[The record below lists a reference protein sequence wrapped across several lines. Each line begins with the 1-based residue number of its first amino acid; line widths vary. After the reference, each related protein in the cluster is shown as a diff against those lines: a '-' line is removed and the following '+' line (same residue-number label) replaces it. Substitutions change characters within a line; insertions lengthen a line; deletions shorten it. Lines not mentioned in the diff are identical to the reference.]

1 MKSAAKIHPLIKG
14 LSLTTFLLC
23 VLFVVGNCI
32 ASLAQENFKIQ
43 NVSNKFDVII
53 QVETTNMKRS
63 EIDSDI
69 VSGPAKICLFD
80 KGKGSEFQI
89 INMPNA
95 LVYKDSIAYNPKINA
110 KPRGLYA
117 EEYSL
122 VFEDFNFDDIEDMAV
137 CNGKAGGYGAF
148 SYNIYLFDTKL
159 KKFILSKE
167 LSHLTNAP
175 YLGLFLTD
183 LENKLLVALSKSGCC
198 YHKTEKYN
206 IDSNKPV
213 MVEQI
218 IEDSTS
224 SDNYSTLTTKKLIK
238 GEWVTTVQKRK

>member
-1 MKSAAKIHPLIKG
+1 MNSATKIHLLIKG
-14 LSLTTFLLC
+14 FSLTTFLLC
-23 VLFVVGNCI
+23 VLLALGNCQASI
-32 ASLAQENFKIQ
+32 AQDNFKIQ
-43 NVSNKFDVII
+43 NVSHKFDVVI
-53 QVETTNMKRS
+53 QVKTTNMDRS
-63 EIDSDI
+63 KIDSNI
-69 VSGPAKICLFD
+69 ISGPAKICLFD
-80 KGKGSEFQI
+80 KGKVSEFQI
-89 INMPNA
+89 INMHNA

-148 SYNIYLFDTKL
+148 SYNIYLFDKKL
-159 KKFILSKE
+159 KKFILSNE

-175 YLGLFLTD
+175 YLGLFFTD
-183 LENKLLVALSKSGCC
+183 IENKLLVALSKSGCC

-206 IDSNKPV
+206 IDSDKLV

-224 SDNYSTLTTKKLIK
+224 SENYSTVTTKKLINGK
-238 GEWVTTVQKRK
+238 WVTTVQKKK